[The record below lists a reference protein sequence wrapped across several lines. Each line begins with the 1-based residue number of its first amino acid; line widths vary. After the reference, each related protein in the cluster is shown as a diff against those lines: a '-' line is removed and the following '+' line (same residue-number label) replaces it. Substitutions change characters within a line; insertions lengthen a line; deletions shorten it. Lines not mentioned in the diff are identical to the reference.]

1 MQLVSNIAGTFV
13 ASQRVDARV
22 TAAMVDDRAFIKL
35 LHERRREP
43 GLLDGTV
50 GLEDDEQL
58 VGGRPSDIEI

>member
-22 TAAMVDDRAFIKL
+22 AAAVVDDGALVKL

-58 VGGRPSDIEI
+58 VGGRPSNIEI